1 MRIKTL
7 DIEEFASGEHRGK
20 TVQTV
25 QGDSFLFRGG
35 SRTGKTLTFNA
46 ILYNLLGARHTVD
59 LATGRQNEVEL
70 RFSNGTRFFRGNPE
84 AEFEVDGEVLTGG
97 EASDEFSDRLGDTD
111 LIKSHFVHSHLGKMP
126 LDDLGKD
133 DRISLIRAVTNDELR
148 QRLSR
153 LENAEEQLDEL
164 VVETKDEER
173 RAGENL
179 DEIQREIQNLESQ
192 KEKYEDIESKID
204 SGELDDLSERLQRD
218 DELDNRLDQLF
229 REKEGLRKQL
239 RKLHRKKR
247 KQENY
252 DSEVNQI
259 IAEAVNDFVC
269 PTCDRRITTEKAKN
283 RIQTGYCP
291 YCGRKHSLEGLKEQ
305 ISDRINRSDDL
316 VSELETEIE
325 ELQSQRDQVDQDIQK
340 IREER
345 PEIGDLDGFV
355 KRRLDQFDHDLDRL
369 QDHVEEELEN
379 IQQSLEEARTEEQ
392 RLQEKQDDAE
402 NRLKAYQESLDSAS
416 EQVEELKQESFEAG
430 IQEFSEKWEKI
441 YNEMNSS
448 LQLEIDID
456 SEGTVQFPGRNNVR
470 EYDRGGNLSGS
481 ELHLLNISFACT
493 LSEFATESGA
503 TEWDTV
509 VLDEPFSNL
518 QESDN
523 REAAIGYIL
532 SMDKQA
538 IVTSSDESL
547 DGRFENVEMLN
558 REALQTR
565 LGEFA

>member
-20 TVQTV
+20 TVQNV

-70 RFSNGTRFFRGNPE
+70 RFTNGTRFFRGNPR
-84 AEFEVDGEVLTGG
+84 AEFENGGEVLTGG
-97 EASDEFSDRLGDTD
+97 DASDEFSELLGDTD

-153 LENAEEQLDEL
+153 FEDAEEQLEEL
-164 VVETKDEER
+164 VIETEDEKR
-173 RAGENL
+173 RATENL
-179 DEIQREIQNLESQ
+179 EEIQREIQSLESQ

-204 SGELDDLSERLQRD
+204 SGELADLSERLLRD
-218 DELDNRLDQLF
+218 EDLESRLDQLF

-247 KQENY
+247 KQQNY

-283 RIQTGYCP
+283 RIQTGNCP
-291 YCGRKHSLEGLKEQ
+291 YCGRDHSLEGLKEQ
-305 ISDRINRSDDL
+305 ISERINRSDDL
-316 VSELETEIE
+316 LSELETEIE
-325 ELQSQRDQVDQDIQK
+325 ELQSQRDQVDQDIEK
-340 IREER
+340 IRDDR

-355 KRRLDQFDHDLDRL
+355 KRRLDRFDHDLDLLR
-369 QDHVEEELEN
+369 DHVEEELEN
-379 IQQSLEEARTEEQ
+379 VVQSLEEARAEEQ
-392 RLQEKQDDAE
+392 RLQEKQENAE
-402 NRLKAYQESLDSAS
+402 DRLEAYQESLVSAS
-416 EQVEELKQESFEAG
+416 EQVEELTQESFEAG
-430 IQEFSEKWEKI
+430 IQEFSEKWEEI

-448 LQLEIDID
+448 LELEIDID
-456 SEGTVQFPGRNNVR
+456 PEGTIQFPGRNNVR

-493 LSEFATESGA
+493 LAMFATESEA

-518 QESDN
+518 QEPEN
-523 REAAIGYIL
+523 REAAIEYIL
-532 SMDKQA
+532 SMDKQVIA
-538 IVTSSDESL
+538 TSSDDSL
-547 DGRFENVEMLN
+547 DGRFENVEVLS

-565 LGEFA
+565 LGEFT